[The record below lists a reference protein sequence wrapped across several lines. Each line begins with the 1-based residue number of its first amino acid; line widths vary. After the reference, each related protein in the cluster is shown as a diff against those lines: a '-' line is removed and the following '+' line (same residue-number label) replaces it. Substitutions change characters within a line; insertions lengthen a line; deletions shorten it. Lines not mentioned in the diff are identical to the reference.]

1 MNSPGRVLAREIDLR
16 HARKGVV
23 YVVDDDVS
31 MRLALDRLLRSEGL
45 QVKTFESTQEFSA
58 FPKNDAP
65 SCLILDVR
73 LRGES
78 GLAFQEQISKSG
90 GHIPIVFITSYGDI
104 AMTARA
110 MKAGAVDFLAKPFR
124 DQDLLDAVANAL
136 ARDISRIAAEHANA
150 NVRSAYESLT
160 PRERDVM
167 EQVVLGKMNKQIA
180 ADLGISLV
188 TVKCHRSQ
196 LMRKMGARSVADL
209 VRKSGSLNL
218 SLRSPA

>member
-1 MNSPGRVLAREIDLR
+1 MNSPERVLAREIDPGD
-16 HARKGVV
+16 ARKGIV
-23 YVVDDDVS
+23 YVVDDDES
-31 MRLALDRLLRSEGL
+31 MRLAIDRLLRSEGL
-45 QVKTFESTQEFSA
+45 HVETFASTQAFTA
-58 FPKNDAP
+58 FPKYDAP

-78 GLAFQEQISKSG
+78 GLAFQEHIARSG
-90 GHIPIVFITSYGDI
+90 GHMPIVFITGYGDI

-124 DQDLLDAVANAL
+124 DQDMLDAVASAL
-136 ARDISRIAAEHANA
+136 ARDIGRLAAEHANA
-150 NVRSAYESLT
+150 SVRSAYASLT

-167 EQVVLGKMNKQIA
+167 VRVAVGQMNKQIA

-188 TVKCHRSQ
+188 TVKCHRGQ

-209 VRKSGSLNL
+209 VRKAELLNL
-218 SLRSPA
+218 APPSAT

>member
-1 MNSPGRVLAREIDLR
+1 MKPPECASHPPNARTR
-16 HARKGVV
+16 AV
-23 YVVDDDVS
+23 YVVDDDES
-31 MRLALDRLLRSEGL
+31 MRQALARLLRSEGL
-45 QVKTFESTQEFSA
+45 HVETFESTQEFSS
-58 FPKNDAP
+58 FPKYDAP

-78 GLAFQEQISKSG
+78 GLAFQEHIARSG
-90 GHIPIVFITSYGDI
+90 GHMPIVFITGYGDI

-124 DQDLLDAVANAL
+124 DQDMLDAVATAL
-136 ARDISRIAAEHANA
+136 ARDIDRLAAEQSNASVRIAYA
-150 NVRSAYESLT
+150 SLT

-167 EQVVLGKMNKQIA
+167 NRVAVGQMNKQIA

-188 TVKCHRSQ
+188 TVKCHRGQ
-196 LMRKMGARSVADL
+196 VMRKMGARSVAEL
-209 VRKSGSLNL
+209 VRKAESLNL